1 MVLNHN
7 HGNFNMEEIAGV
19 QKYIVAYD
27 NNGGTGEMSRRL
39 ACETAANEFEAP
51 LDNGFIEW
59 NTQPDRSGTSYA
71 PGASVNGDLTLYAIW
86 GGTYYLGQE
95 VTINVTKGAQTV
107 AESFYVI
114 EDKGTNATDVTL
126 LAKYNLDK
134 NQSSSKYYQLPN
146 ANQNATGCD
155 FTSSDYWSDSFGGE
169 AIVLD
174 LNNEAV
180 YGNVQSGSA
189 IDRAKKYAE
198 DTLGL
203 TRVAGRLLTREEVN
217 ELKVGYADIIIG
229 RANQFGEGIGHA
241 YLTYWLS
248 SVYAKFRERVYY
260 IHGYISANAIND
272 ANSTLSS
279 TNCGVRPV
287 ITVNKSVLQN
297 ND

>member
-1 MVLNHN
+1 
-7 HGNFNMEEIAGV
+7 MEEIAGV
-19 QKYIVAYD
+19 QKHIVAYD
-27 NNGGTGEMSRRL
+27 NNGGTGVMSRRL
-39 ACETAANEFEAP
+39 AYETATNEFEAP

-71 PGASVNGDLTLYAIW
+71 PGAIVNEDLTLYAIW

-114 EDKGTNATDVTL
+114 EDEGPSATNVTL

-146 ANQNATGCD
+146 ANLDATGCAY
-155 FTSSDYWSDSFGGE
+155 TSSDYWSDNFGGE
-169 AIVLD
+169 AIILD
-174 LNNEAV
+174 LNDEAT

-203 TRVAGRLLTREEVN
+203 TRAAGRLLSYEEVN
-217 ELKVGYADIIIG
+217 VLKVGYGDMIRG
-229 RANQFGEGIGHA
+229 TANLFGQNA
-241 YLTYWLS
+241 YLSYWLS
-248 SVYAKFRERVYY
+248 SVYAKYRERVYY
-260 IHGYISANAIND
+260 VYGYFQAGATMD
-272 ANSTLSS
+272 ANKKMSS
-279 TNCGVRPV
+279 TNTGVRPV